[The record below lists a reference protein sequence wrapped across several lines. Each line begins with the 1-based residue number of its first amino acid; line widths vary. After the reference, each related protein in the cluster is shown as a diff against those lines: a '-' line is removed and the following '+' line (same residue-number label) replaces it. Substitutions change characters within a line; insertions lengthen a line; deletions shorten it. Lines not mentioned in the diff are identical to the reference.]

1 MNNIT
6 IVFPGVQ
13 ALDKVTLKLDE
24 GEFLALPRENESG
37 RSILSR
43 FFEEHIQ

>member
-24 GEFLALPRENESG
+24 RKFLALPIENEAG

-43 FFEEHIQ
+43 FIDEYIQ